1 MAKREEVMEKL
12 SAWGCDGGRAAELAH
27 VSGTG
32 SGFLTVDGE
41 ATHEKRTLGEAR
53 PPVDLA
59 GLRSCDS
66 YRRNC

>member
-1 MAKREEVMEKL
+1 MEKP
-12 SAWGCDGGRAAELAH
+12 SAWGCNGGRAAELAD

-32 SGFLTVDGE
+32 SGFLTVDGK

-53 PPVDLA
+53 PPLNLA

-66 YRRNC
+66 SRRNC

>member
-1 MAKREEVMEKL
+1 M
-12 SAWGCDGGRAAELAH
+12 AELAD

-53 PPVDLA
+53 PPLNLA

-66 YRRNC
+66 SRRNC